1 MVMLLLKIHQIMFLT
16 YDGTEIAVRWDV
28 VARTEIFL
36 RKVAS
41 TFRDVLS
48 HIPASSPAKAT

>member
-1 MVMLLLKIHQIMFLT
+1 
-16 YDGTEIAVRWDV
+16 
-28 VARTEIFL
+28 L

-48 HIPASSPAKAT
+48 HIPASSPAKATWYGTWAGEGILFIADRSDLHRIVRIDA